1 MALSPNQIAQLAN
14 RAGFSGSA
22 LTMATAVAIAES
34 SGNPEAYNPEAA
46 AGTPPGLGSYG
57 LWQIYRNAHPEFNG
71 VDLYDPMNNAQAAY
85 MVYRAAGNRFTPWS
99 TYNNGAAGQ
108 IAQSLVGQPISNPE
122 PASTIT
128 RGSKKGRT
136 LGGGTSGG
144 AGGEGGSLTTSPA
157 PGLLNLGVPPTVTG
171 SGPGGTS
178 ATTSTLPSPNAA
190 GPLVSI
196 NLLPQALTDF
206 LNSPQ
211 AKIRVTFAV
220 VGLILI
226 IVGLIMFTTITAG
239 SAGQKFSA
247 VQLEATKKVV
257 PLVSSA
263 GE

>member
-1 MALSPNQIAQLAN
+1 MALSANQIAQLAD

-71 VDLYDPMNNAQAAY
+71 VDLFDPVNNAQAAY

-99 TYNNGAAGQ
+99 TYNNGSAGQ
-108 IAQSLVGQPISNPE
+108 IAQSLVGQPISNPQ
-122 PASTIT
+122 PAPAIT
-128 RGSKKGRT
+128 KGSKSGRT

-144 AGGEGGSLTTSPA
+144 AGGETGSLTTSPA

-171 SGPGGTS
+171 SGAGGTS

-190 GPLVSI
+190 GGLVSI

-211 AKIRVTFAV
+211 AKIRITFAI
-220 VGLILI
+220 VGFAMIL
-226 IVGLIMFTTITAG
+226 VGLIMLTTISAGTAG
-239 SAGQKFSA
+239 RKFSE
-247 VQLEATKKVV
+247 VQLEGTKKVI
-257 PLVSSA
+257 PLVSEA
-263 GE
+263 GA